1 MRSETTLRRSLRR
14 FVMGKKL
21 VAYYRVSTAKQERS
35 GLGLEAQRSDVE
47 DFARRE
53 GCEIIAAYVEAESA
67 WKDTLQ
73 NRPELQKAIAHAK
86 AANATLV
93 IAKLDRLARSVYVT
107 QLLKRTGVRFTCCD
121 MPNANSLTIDVIAA
135 VNEDESRR
143 ISARTRA
150 AMEAA
155 KRQGRRF
162 GTPQNLKPEAA
173 RIGRLRGA
181 EAARKRASEAYEHV
195 LPLVAELRC
204 TGKSHAQIAAE
215 LNARGYVTRR
225 QRPWNPVQVARVLAR
240 SGGLVAA

>member
-1 MRSETTLRRSLRR
+1 
-14 FVMGKKL
+14 MGKKL

-35 GLGLEAQRSDVE
+35 GLGLDAQRHDVE
-47 DFARRE
+47 AYTQRE
-53 GCEIIAAYVEAESA
+53 GRSIIGSYTEAESA
-67 WKDTLQ
+67 WKDNLQ

-93 IAKLDRLARSVYVT
+93 IARLDRLARSVYVT
-107 QLLKRTGVRFTCCD
+107 QLLKRAGVQFTCCD

-135 VNEDESRR
+135 VNEDESLR

-162 GTPQNLKPEAA
+162 GTPTNLQPDAA
-173 RIGRLRGA
+173 KAGRLLGSQ
-181 EAARKRASEAYEHV
+181 AAQKRAHAAYEHV
-195 LPLVAELRC
+195 SPLIVELREA
-204 TGKSHAQIAAE
+204 GKSNAQIAAE

-225 QRPWNPVQVARVLAR
+225 QRQWNKVQVARVFAR
-240 SGGLVAA
+240 VGRAA

>member
-1 MRSETTLRRSLRR
+1 MS
-14 FVMGKKL
+14 KKL

-35 GLGLEAQRSDVE
+35 GLGLEAQRHDVE
-47 DFARRE
+47 EFTKRE
-53 GCEIIAAYVEAESA
+53 GRSIIGAYTEAESA
-67 WKDTLQ
+67 WKDSLQ

-107 QLLKRTGVRFTCCD
+107 QLLKRAGVHFTCCD

-143 ISARTRA
+143 ISVRTKA
-150 AMEAA
+150 AMDAA

-162 GTPQNLKPEAA
+162 GTPSNLRPDAA
-173 RIGRLRGA
+173 SVGRLLGSQ
-181 EAARKRASEAYEHV
+181 AAQRRARTAYEHV
-195 LPLVAELRC
+195 SPVIVELRGA
-204 TGKSHAQIAAE
+204 GKSNAQIAAE

-225 QRPWNPVQVARVLAR
+225 QCQWNKVQVARVFA
-240 SGGLVAA
+240 GAGPHEQA